1 MEPRLLEVG
10 LGAVRSLDRGRVG
23 GAEPAIRASRRFVG
37 IDSGLMWIAGALQAR
52 TVGLYGTE
60 YLPKPEAVQPVNPN
74 AIYLNSPGAVSEIPA
89 EAVRASLWD

>member
-1 MEPRLLEVG
+1 MAHYYKDPG
-10 LGAVRSLDRGRVG
+10 PDGSA
-23 GAEPAIRASRRFVG
+23 AAIRASRCFVG

-52 TVGLYGTE
+52 AVGLYGTE

-74 AIYLNSPGAVSEIPA
+74 AIYLNSPGPVSEIPA

>member
-1 MEPRLLEVG
+1 MPDSHDCDGVW
-10 LGAVRSLDRGRVG
+10 LDRSTWVGR
-23 GAEPAIRASRRFVG
+23 ADPEPGVRASRCFVG

-74 AIYLNSPGAVSEIPA
+74 AIYLNSPVAVSEIPA
-89 EAVRASLWD
+89 EAVRASLRD